1 MTDTDKNRLD
11 LLANLFVR
19 YRERLLALAARNLNP
34 ILSKRFSPE
43 DVVQDTLVAACS
55 RMDYFENNPEI
66 PIYMKLRTLLLQT
79 VADYERKHLQ
89 AQKRDAYKERE
100 CCGQNSECQSTAAIN
115 WNMFADSVT
124 SPLSKMVR
132 SERYALLRS
141 ILETLSETDH
151 QILTLRHFDGL
162 NNTEC
167 AQVLNIEPKAASI
180 RYVRALQHLK
190 KILTELTE
198 FRHE

>member
-1 MTDTDKNRLD
+1 MADSDKNRFD
-11 LLANLFVR
+11 FLADLFVR

-43 DVVQDTLVAACS
+43 DVVQDTLLAACH
-55 RMDYFENNPEI
+55 RTDYFENNPEI
-66 PIYMKLRTLLLQT
+66 PVYIKLRTLLLQT

-89 AQKRDAYKERE
+89 AQKRDAYKERGGE
-100 CCGQNSECQSTAAIN
+100 QNSACQSAAEIN
-115 WNMFADSVT
+115 WNLFADSVT

-141 ILETLSETDH
+141 ILETLSETDR
-151 QILTLRHFDGL
+151 QILTLRHFDGFS
-162 NNTEC
+162 NTEC

-180 RYVRALQHLK
+180 RYVRALQRLK
-190 KILTELTE
+190 IILAELTE

>member
-1 MTDTDKNRLD
+1 MTDTDKNRFD
-11 LLANLFVR
+11 LLADLFIR

-34 ILSKRFSPE
+34 VLSKRFSPE

-66 PIYMKLRTLLLQT
+66 PIYMKLRALLLQT
-79 VADYERKHLQ
+79 VADYERKHLL

-100 CCGQNSECQSTAAIN
+100 CCAQNSECQSAAEIN

-141 ILETLSETDH
+141 ILETLSETDY

-180 RYVRALQHLK
+180 RYVRALQRLK